1 MSKPHHILGVFALA
15 ILILVTVMACGGQ
28 DDATEPAADGDGSS
42 TEGTSSPSGQPTESP
57 MAGAPTEVATG
68 PESRS
73 SGATPVGSEPTPS
86 AESTS
91 VSGQTA
97 AATEQATT
105 VPSATPEP
113 PVIRRQPTP
122 TPAGSA
128 QMDREALV
136 ALFESAGGP
145 NWDYSSNW
153 MTDSPLNEWEGVVTD
168 SNDRVVLLLLDRN
181 ELNGEIPPELGDLAQ
196 LKVLGLGGNQL
207 SGGIPPELGKLSSL
221 LYLHLKGNQLSGE
234 IPAAF
239 GNLRNLHTINLSV
252 NQLTGEIPPELDRLT
267 NLYEFRGLH
276 IGQRGLSVGDI
287 IRELEEAG
295 VAIPYLRSRDQVDF
309 TAWTDILTGNTFS
322 GCISDFWSEVH
333 GPTELLYQTRSRGI
347 SIEIPKCDA
356 SDPGDAQALVA
367 LYNATSGDGWE
378 NESRRGWMSF
388 GPIGEWA
395 GVTTNKEGKVIG
407 LNLQEFGLSG
417 EIPSELAA
425 LSKLEFLNLERNEL
439 SGRIPE
445 ELANLSDL
453 KLLYLS
459 DNQLTGEI
467 PKSLGDLANLRFI
480 DFRSNSLSGQIP
492 PELGNAPRLEILHL
506 SGNQLTGEI
515 PGELG
520 NLTELKFLWLGNN
533 ELRGPIPPELG
544 NLANLGS
551 MALSG
556 NQLTGSI
563 PPELG
568 NLSRLSDLYLH
579 ENRLTGEVPPELGSL
594 SRLTELRIQDNNLT
608 GCIPSALKEGLSSR
622 NNLQTMGGLFFCP

>member
-1 MSKPHHILGVFALA
+1 MRKPHHILGVFALA
-15 ILILVTVMACGGQ
+15 MLTLFAVMACGGQ
-28 DDATEPAADGDGSS
+28 DDATEPAAGRDRTP
-42 TEGTSSPSGQPTESP
+42 TEGASSPSGQPTESS

-68 PESRS
+68 PESRT

-145 NWDYSSNW
+145 DWRSSSNW

-168 SNDRVVLLLLDRN
+168 SNERVVLLVLN
-181 ELNGEIPPELGDLAQ
+181 QNGLNGEIPPELGDMAQ
-196 LKVLGLGGNQL
+196 LKLLALGRNQL
-207 SGGIPPELGKLSSL
+207 SGGIPPEMGKLSSL
-221 LYLHLKGNQLSGE
+221 LFLYLHDNQLSGE

-239 GNLRNLHTINLSV
+239 GNLRNLHTITLYANR
-252 NQLTGEIPPELDRLT
+252 LTGEIPPGLDRLT
-267 NLYEFRGLH
+267 NLYEFRRPH
-276 IGQRGLSVGDI
+276 FRQRSPNFIYGEVIS
-287 IRELEEAG
+287 ELEDEGA
-295 VAIPYLRSRDQVDF
+295 AIPTRARVIGEQ
-309 TAWTDILTGNTFS
+309 TNILSGNTFS

-333 GPTELLYQTRSRGI
+333 GPSKIMEERGIPGI

-356 SDPGDAQALVA
+356 SDQGDAQALVA
-367 LYNATSGDGWE
+367 LYNATSGDRWE

-388 GPIGEWA
+388 QPIGEWE

-407 LNLQEFGLSG
+407 LNLQESRLRG

-425 LSKLEFLNLERNEL
+425 LSKLESLGLERNEL

-453 KLLYLS
+453 KLLYLTG
-459 DNQLTGEI
+459 NQLTGEI
-467 PKSLGDLANLRFI
+467 PKSLGDLANLRAIFL
-480 DFRSNSLSGQIP
+480 RSNSLSGQIP
-492 PELGNAPRLEILHL
+492 PELSNAPRLEMLDL
-506 SGNQLTGEI
+506 SDNQLTGEI

-520 NLTELKFLWLGNN
+520 NLTELSQLWLRAN

-544 NLANLGS
+544 NMANLVS
-551 MALSG
+551 MNLSK

-568 NLSRLSDLYLH
+568 NLRRLSELSLSD
-579 ENRLTGEVPPELGSL
+579 NRLTGEVPPELGNSN
-594 SRLTELRIQDNNLT
+594 RLGALGIKGNNLT
-608 GCIPSALKEGLSSR
+608 GCIPSALREELETSGRASLAS
-622 NNLQTMGGLFFCP
+622 LGGLFFCP